1 MKLDNNA
8 KNKTKKILYSIFIG
22 RTITRKIFMFY
33 LYVITLGIIFLSLP
47 ISLRIN
53 NQALLNDG
61 SIRDYKFIDAFF
73 TSISAFTDTGLSTL
87 NIVGTYNIF
96 GQFVILVLIQLGGLG
111 LFTIYWMV
119 WNLLFNNIIYKKIK
133 RLPLHEG
140 RTMSFSNSMLI
151 ASERG
156 NTKLGLSMKTIKSAL
171 IFILISELIFTVIYS
186 LMFYFIPSYVQS
198 DLAATLVGSNGS
210 NPLELNTWYVDT
222 DQYNHFYRNAGL
234 SIWTGLFQSISTM
247 NNAGFDVIGQASYST
262 FRNGVWT
269 IFLYISIIQIVIGG
283 IGYPVI
289 YDLTQYFKYKHHR
302 QKFKFSL
309 FTKVSTITYFLVTIM
324 GMAFLFGFEYGIND
338 GSLISQVNSNDLLKF
353 EYFGKD
359 KSLVLWNQITSLIF
373 NVFSSR
379 SSGMSTFSQSSMS
392 FASIWIINI
401 LMFIGCAPSSTGGG
415 IRTTTLA
422 IMCMTT
428 WSYMKGE
435 KHTVIFKKV
444 VPSYT
449 VKQSAV
455 IILISLTL
463 IACFSMITYPIAL
476 NVDQNHSLTITDIFF
491 EFASSYGTVGLS
503 TGLSSILDGSS
514 VGTYFISIMLCIIMV
529 IGQLGVGTTLL
540 AFKSKDTNKAIQ
552 YATEDI
558 RI

>member
-1 MKLDNNA
+1 MKLDNNV
-8 KNKTKKILYSIFIG
+8 KNKVKKALYSIFIG

-33 LYVITLGIIFLSLP
+33 LYVITLGIICLSLP
-47 ISLRIN
+47 ISLRSN
-53 NQALLNDG
+53 NVALLNDG

-111 LFTIYWMV
+111 LFTIYWML

-133 RLPLHEG
+133 RLPLHED

-171 IFILISELIFTVIYS
+171 IFILISELIFTIIYS
-186 LMFYFIPSYVQS
+186 LMFYFIPSYVQT
-198 DLAATLVGSNGS
+198 DLATSLSNS
-210 NPLELNTWYVDT
+210 NLIEPLKLNTWYIDS
-222 DQYNHFYRNAGL
+222 DKYNYFYKNVGL

-247 NNAGFDVIGQASYST
+247 NNAGFDIVGQASYST

-269 IFLYISIIQIVIGG
+269 IFLYISVIQIIIGG

-289 YDLTQYFKYKHHR
+289 YDLTQYFKYKYHK

-309 FTKVSTITYFLVTIM
+309 FTKVSTITYFMITII
-324 GMAFLFGFEYGIND
+324 GLSFLFGLEYGIND
-338 GSLISQVNSNDLLKF
+338 GSLISQVNSNETLR
-353 EYFGKD
+353 EIYFGSD
-359 KSLVLWNQITSLIF
+359 KSLILWNQITSLTF

-379 SSGMSTFSQSSMS
+379 SSGMSTFSQSTLS

-422 IMCMTT
+422 IMFMTT

-435 KHTVIFKKV
+435 KNTIIFKKV
-444 VPSYT
+444 IPSYT

-455 IILISLTL
+455 IILISLSL
-463 IACFSMITYPIAL
+463 IACFSMISYPITL
-476 NVDQNHSLTITDIFF
+476 KIDQNHSLTITDIFF

-514 VGTYFISIMLCIIMV
+514 FGTYFISIMLCIIMV

-540 AFKSKDTNKAIQ
+540 AFKSKDTNKVIQ
-552 YATEDI
+552 YATEDV